1 MSELV
6 KSPAIGDESPV
17 PAAPAAPEATPKQL
31 TQWAEIRHRFVQNKL
46 AVVGL
51 VIISL
56 LFLTAIFG
64 SMLAPFDPGAQ
75 DLENTL
81 ASPNGTH
88 WMGTD
93 ALGRDMF
100 SRLIAGTRVAMF
112 VGLASIFF
120 AVLIGVAL
128 GAIAGYFAGFAD
140 TLVMR
145 IADVFLAFPLM
156 IGAVVIIL
164 VTGRGITP
172 VIISLAVFSW
182 ATVAR
187 LLRSSILSV
196 REMDYVHAAK
206 ALGASGGRIVRTHIL
221 PNSLTPV
228 LVYATFNV
236 GTSIIGVAALS
247 FLGAGVPVDVP
258 EWGNMLAAGQAF
270 IGVHDYL
277 WLYPSLFVV
286 VTVLGFAF
294 VGDGLRDALDPK
306 LR

>member
-1 MSELV
+1 MSELAT
-6 KSPAIGDESPV
+6 SPAIGDENPV
-17 PAAPAAPEATPKQL
+17 SSASAPAEPRPKQL
-31 TQWAEIRHRFVQNKL
+31 SQWGEIRHRFVQNKL

-64 SMLAPFDPGAQ
+64 NMLTPFDPSAQ

-172 VIISLAVFSW
+172 VVISLAIFSW
-182 ATVAR
+182 ATVSR

-206 ALGASGGRIVRTHIL
+206 ALGASGWRIVRTHIL
-221 PNSLTPV
+221 PNSLTAV

-236 GTSIIGVAALS
+236 GTTIVGVAALS

-258 EWGNMLAAGQAF
+258 EWGNMLAAGQGF
-270 IGVHDYL
+270 IGVNDYL
-277 WLYPSLFVV
+277 WYFPSLFVV
-286 VTVLGFAF
+286 ITVLGFAF